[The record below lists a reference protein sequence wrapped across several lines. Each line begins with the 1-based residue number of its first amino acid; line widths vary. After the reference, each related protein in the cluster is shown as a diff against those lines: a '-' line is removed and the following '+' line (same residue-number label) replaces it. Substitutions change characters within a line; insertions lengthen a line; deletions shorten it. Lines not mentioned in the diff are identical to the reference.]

1 MYLGN
6 LSVVGSTELAAMNR
20 VIADLLDN
28 PQGQV
33 PDKYDV
39 KEVIKQTQS
48 FMDTQIRAHFPQLL
62 RTFSD
67 VFSKSEWDIG
77 RRDLVQHKIDL
88 YPGSK
93 PVNLPPRRMPMHF
106 ENDLRQ
112 KIDKFLEHK
121 LITPCHC
128 PYSSP
133 AMLVPKKN
141 DKLPLVIDY
150 RQLNK
155 QTVNSCWP
163 LPSVEK
169 VFDTLEESCY
179 FSTIDMSWGFYQLF
193 LESRLYRIQYS
204 VWFFQMVCYANGSHR
219 QSCSFPISDGKSLSR
234 PFVAKHNS
242 VLR

>member
-1 MYLGN
+1 MIPARLINPVEDITVYKGTSLGSF
-6 LSVVGSTELAAMNR
+6 SVVGSAEIAAMNR
-20 VIADLLDN
+20 VIADLPAH

-48 FMDTQIRAHFPQLL
+48 SMDPQIRAQFAQLL

-77 RRDLVQHKIDL
+77 KCDLVQHKIHL

-93 PVNLPPRRMPMHF
+93 PVKLPNRRMPMHF
-106 ENDLRQ
+106 KKDLRQ

-121 LITPCHC
+121 LITPCHS

-141 DKLPLVIDY
+141 
-150 RQLNK
+150 
-155 QTVNSCWP
+155 
-163 LPSVEK
+163 
-169 VFDTLEESCY
+169 
-179 FSTIDMSWGFYQLF
+179 G
-193 LESRLYRIQYS
+193 
-204 VWFFQMVCYANGSHR
+204 
-219 QSCSFPISDGKSLSR
+219 
-234 PFVAKHNS
+234 
-242 VLR
+242 